1 MYERLMIEEFI
12 SIRADYRK
20 YFEDI
25 EFKEY
30 LERIIANYMNQVV
43 DYFININEMGIF
55 INNKNFIK
63 ENLKVLTKISKI
75 LSKNI
80 EYYGLTIQAGMI
92 IDSSKKRTFKKDGE

>member
-1 MYERLMIEEFI
+1 
-12 SIRADYRK
+12 
-20 YFEDI
+20 
-25 EFKEY
+25 
-30 LERIIANYMNQVV
+30 
-43 DYFININEMGIF
+43 MGIF

-63 ENLKVLTKISKI
+63 ENLKVLTNISKI